1 VPHRPDVLGR
11 AGRVAVEGGPSEA
24 RLRVSALRRVDWA
37 LAGGVLAL
45 GLWGL
50 GVGYSATRAA
60 GALAGGLVVR
70 QAVFLAV
77 GVGATALLACLDYR
91 LVAQAGKALYL
102 PVVALLVAV
111 LAFGRSGGGAA
122 RWLGAGPVRFQPSE
136 FAKVALLVVLA
147 AFLARHPSGPR
158 WGPSGSQRGVER
170 ARSLRTF
177 VGVLLIT
184 AIPALL
190 VFLQPDLGTA
200 IVLLAVCFG
209 MAALAGARK
218 LHLALALALGVLA
231 FAAMWHTGAIKPY
244 QKRRLVT
251 FLNPGADPLGSG
263 YHILQS
269 KIAIGSGMVFGRG
282 FLAGPQSGLRFVPA
296 QHTDFIFAVVGEELG
311 LVGCAVLLGLYALV
325 LWRMIRIARRAE
337 EPLGALLAGAG
348 AWLVL
353 FQVVM
358 NIGMTVTLLPVTG
371 IPLPFVSYG
380 GSSLVSNMML
390 VGLVLSVG
398 ARTRSAG

>member
-1 VPHRPDVLGR
+1 MGR
-11 AGRVAVEGGPSEA
+11 AGCAAVEGGLREA
-24 RLRVSALRRVDWA
+24 RLRISALRRVDWA
-37 LAGGVLAL
+37 LAGGVVAL

-50 GVGYSATRAA
+50 GVGFSATRGAP
-60 GALAGGLVVR
+60 GALAGGLVIR
-70 QAVFLAV
+70 QAVFLAA
-77 GVGATALLACLDYR
+77 GLCAMALLAWLDYR
-91 LVAQAGKALYL
+91 QVAQAGKAFYL
-102 PVVALLVAV
+102 AAVALLGAV
-111 LAFGRSGGGAA
+111 LAFGSAGGGAA

-136 FAKVALLVVLA
+136 FAKVALLVILA
-147 AFLARHPSGPR
+147 AFLARHM
-158 WGPSGSQRGVER
+158 ER
-170 ARSLRTF
+170 ARSLRF
-177 VGVLLIT
+177 LLGALLIT

-200 IVLLAVCFG
+200 IVLLALAFG

-218 LHLALALALGVLA
+218 LHLALALVLGVLA

-325 LWRMIRIARRAE
+325 LWRMISIARRAE

-380 GSSLVSNMML
+380 GSSLVANMML
-390 VGLVLSVG
+390 VGVVLSVG

>member
-1 VPHRPDVLGR
+1 M
-11 AGRVAVEGGPSEA
+11 
-24 RLRVSALRRVDWA
+24 RVSALRRVDWA

-45 GLWGL
+45 GLCGL
-50 GVGYSATRAA
+50 GVGFSATRGAP
-60 GALAGGLVVR
+60 GALAGGLVIR
-70 QAVFLAV
+70 QAVFLAA
-77 GVGATALLACLDYR
+77 GLCAMALLSWLDYR
-91 LVAQAGKALYL
+91 QVAQAGKAFYL
-102 PVVALLVAV
+102 PVVALLAAV
-111 LAFGRSGGGAA
+111 LAFGSAGGGAA

-136 FAKVALLVVLA
+136 FAKVALLVILA
-147 AFLARHPSGPR
+147 AFLARHM
-158 WGPSGSQRGVER
+158 ER
-170 ARSLRTF
+170 ARSLRF
-177 VGVLLIT
+177 LLGALLIT
-184 AIPALL
+184 AVPALL

-200 IVLLAVCFG
+200 IVLLALAFG

-371 IPLPFVSYG
+371 IPLPLVSYG
-380 GSSLVSNMML
+380 GSSLVANMML

-398 ARTRSAG
+398 ARTRTV